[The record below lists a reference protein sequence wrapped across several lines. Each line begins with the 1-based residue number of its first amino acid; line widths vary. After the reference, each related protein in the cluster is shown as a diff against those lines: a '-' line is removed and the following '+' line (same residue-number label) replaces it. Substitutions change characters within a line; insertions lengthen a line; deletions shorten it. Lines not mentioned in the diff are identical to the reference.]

1 MRKCSTQL
9 TAIRTHLRA
18 NRDQNN
24 WKMKNNSKRI
34 VFILV
39 VLAAKICS
47 VWIVA
52 DYTTKKQVKKK
63 TRKMLRMKK
72 DLKHKY
78 K

>member
-1 MRKCSTQL
+1 
-9 TAIRTHLRA
+9 
-18 NRDQNN
+18 
-24 WKMKNNSKRI
+24 MKNNSKRI